1 MTQQRLQREATVLTG
16 VFTTLKQQLET
27 IKIEEVKESNYVIM
41 VDPPN
46 VPIFRSKPKKKLMVL
61 LALILGI
68 ILSFLLSIIKTWFR
82 SLTDEQVKKYN
93 EVKNIFRKNIIDLIY
108 FRFWN

>member
-1 MTQQRLQREATVLTG
+1 
-16 VFTTLKQQLET
+16 
-27 IKIEEVKESNYVIM
+27 
-41 VDPPN
+41 
-46 VPIFRSKPKKKLMVL
+46 MVL